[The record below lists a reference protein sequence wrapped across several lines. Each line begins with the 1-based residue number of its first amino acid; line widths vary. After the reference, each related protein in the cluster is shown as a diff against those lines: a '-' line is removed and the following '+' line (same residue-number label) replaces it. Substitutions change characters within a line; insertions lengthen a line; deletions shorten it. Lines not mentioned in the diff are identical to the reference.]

1 MLLIG
6 LILFCFLLILFWRGV
21 VAIVGKIG
29 KVKGQEQKYRKYTTY
44 LGVFIAVVT
53 ILFLVADEK
62 YTDKQFKQLCEKE
75 AGLKVYKKVGNVDGF
90 LYMSKSYAFS
100 EPKYFKEFKFYENVD
115 RNNGYKIKDYYTKKQ
130 NNKYIIDYFV
140 VMTERKYIGK
150 GKYKETLIKEDKIY
164 FDNYKIDRYVFT
176 NNDEYSM
183 EENVQPISR
192 YALLETSQSLSDKSD
207 RFSVNK
213 MVIFDTQDYSIMVE
227 HIVIVNGGGRFS
239 HFLGSFYGGSYVGD
253 CGLEQG
259 RYISPLSLIKRIF

>member
-1 MLLIG
+1 
-6 LILFCFLLILFWRGV
+6 
-21 VAIVGKIG
+21 
-29 KVKGQEQKYRKYTTY
+29 
-44 LGVFIAVVT
+44 
-53 ILFLVADEK
+53 
-62 YTDKQFKQLCEKE
+62 
-75 AGLKVYKKVGNVDGF
+75 
-90 LYMSKSYAFS
+90 
-100 EPKYFKEFKFYENVD
+100 
-115 RNNGYKIKDYYTKKQ
+115 
-130 NNKYIIDYFV
+130 
-140 VMTERKYIGK
+140 MTERKYIGK